1 MAEARRRGYGEDGI
15 YFDHRGDCRDSVHH
29 KTCSGR
35 WRGVVSL
42 GFDADGKRIRRKVG
56 GQTKAEVKDK
66 LKALHSELDAGIR
79 TTAAYTV
86 EKAVTD
92 WLDEG
97 LPGRAAKTEVNRD
110 SLRPLLAVIGT
121 VPLRDMTVQEV
132 RAALRKMAA
141 THATRTLQKAHNCLT
156 RALRHAEG
164 QDLVRRNVS
173 ALVDTPR
180 GREGWPSQ
188 SLTLAQAAAL
198 LEAAEDS
205 RLHAYIV
212 LCLLTGV
219 RSEEAR
225 ALTWEHV
232 DLDAGT
238 ISVWRSVRSHGDIK
252 TERSRRTLKL
262 PGIAV
267 EALRAQMRRQAEERA
282 NAGQI
287 WHEHGLVFT
296 TSVGTAYESHNLRR
310 DLRRVTAAAGL
321 GARWVPK
328 ELRTSFVSMMS
339 YQGVPVEEIARLAG
353 HASSRTT
360 EVIYRRELR
369 PVITTGAE
377 VMDQIF
383 RSKQQRGRA
392 ASATAGY
399 A

>member
-1 MAEARRRGYGEDGI
+1 
-15 YFDHRGDCRDSVHH
+15 
-29 KTCSGR
+29 
-35 WRGVVSL
+35 VS
-42 GFDADGKRIRRKVG
+42 
-56 GQTKAEVKDK
+56 GQTRTEVKDK
-66 LKALHSELDAGIR
+66 LKALHSELDAGVR
-79 TTAAYTV
+79 SAAGYAV
-86 EKAVTD
+86 EKAVAD

-97 LPGRAAKTEVNRD
+97 VPGRTAKTVEANRD
-110 SLRPLLAVIGT
+110 SLRPLMAVIGT
-121 VPLRDMTVQEV
+121 IPLKDLTVQDV
-132 RAALRKMAA
+132 RTALKKMAS

-180 GREGWPSQ
+180 GLEGRRSQ
-188 SLTLAQAAAL
+188 SLTLAEAGAL
-198 LEAAEDS
+198 LEAAESS
-205 RLHAYIV
+205 RLHAFIV

-232 DLDAGT
+232 DLEAGT
-238 ISVWRSVRSHGDIK
+238 ISVWRSVRAHGDTK
-252 TERSRRTLKL
+252 TNRSRRTLKL
-262 PGIAV
+262 PEIAA
-267 EALRAQMRRQAEERA
+267 EALRGQRLRQATERA
-282 NAGQI
+282 EAGELWQ
-287 WHEHGLVFT
+287 EHGLVLT

-310 DLRRVTAAAGL
+310 DFRRVTAAAGL

-383 RSKQQRGRA
+383 RPKQP
-392 ASATAGY
+392 SVPIAGGGPMTERKQVGG
-399 A
+399 